1 MKPTSLRVLMNGL
14 TSSFVPDIVVD
25 TVVTDSRQVIPGCV
39 FVAIVGENFD
49 GNDYAQQALK
59 NGAAAAVVSR
69 GEGEG
74 MILVEDTKDALC
86 AMAGN
91 YRDQFH
97 PLVVG
102 VTGSVGK
109 TTTKEMVAAIFNSF
123 DKNTLKNFE
132 NRNNEIGLPE
142 TVFRMDDDTR
152 LAILE
157 MGMSS
162 LGEISRLSRCGKPHA
177 AIITYIGV
185 SHIEMLGT
193 RENILRAKLE
203 ITDGM
208 DRDGFLVINGDD
220 PYLTGAI
227 DTIPVPVVTFGV
239 EDGDY
244 DVAAREISCKGFPSE
259 FTISDKKYGQ
269 FKAVIPCSGINN
281 VQDALAAYALATRL
295 GFDPARCAAALSD
308 YEPAG
313 MRQRFR
319 KVRDITVIEDCYN
332 AAPESMEAALRIL
345 SDFSCER
352 LRIAVLGDMLELGA
366 VSEEAHRRTGVLAG
380 ELGIDAVLC
389 YGEMSKL
396 TAEAAEEAGCPRV
409 RHFDDK
415 EELARYLL
423 SISGAGDTVLFKGSR
438 GMALE
443 DIIRIFSREEN

>member
-1 MKPTSLRVLMNGL
+1 PTSLRVLMNGL

-185 SHIEMLGT
+185 SHREMLGT

-345 SDFSCER
+345 SDLSCER